1 MRQLKQILLQW
12 YRNINF
18 RRKIYIVC
26 ILAGLIPVLVLG
38 IFCYLQINNLLVN
51 REKQAEQDTVKQA
64 AIVFQSKLNAYR
76 NTVSNVAWND
86 GIGQAVTRTYTNNYE
101 MYLAYRDEVDPLLA
115 AISMLNGDISSET
128 LYTSCNLYPHGSTV
142 KTLEDARKEPW
153 YQTAVHAKSPS
164 FYISRANKDMVIY
177 CPIFSSSK
185 KSENYVAFNLHYK
198 EAFSQFNTLFNNNF
212 GVLLLDRQGTIL
224 YSYQNFSSQI
234 PEGQISAFIKDK
246 KLPNNYISMENVL
259 TEEGWTLF
267 LYRPMNTIWN
277 NIAPILLMVLLVVL
291 GCAFLLDLLTR
302 TLSHVIVRPLETLTH
317 NMKLIG
323 SKGLFV
329 DLPLDEPCNDEIGI
343 LAKQFRIMVR
353 KLQRLVNEIYKTKIE
368 KQKYEIK
375 ALQAQINPHFFYN
388 SLSLINSKALVSGQ
402 KDISEMAQLL
412 STYYRTTLNRG
423 TSEISIEDEWKN
435 TVSYIKIQMMMHSRS
450 FQFVED
456 LDPSVLNYK
465 LPNLILQPLAE
476 NAIVHGID
484 QRMAPGPGLLKISC
498 KAIND
503 QIEFRVEDNGCGIP
517 PDKLKNILTAK
528 SNGYGIKN
536 IQRRIQLYYGKK
548 FGLTF
553 SSNENKGTI
562 VILRIPTR
570 ETLTDISD
578 SERISP

>member
-1 MRQLKQILLQW
+1 M
-12 YRNINF
+12 
-18 RRKIYIVC
+18 VC

-38 IFCYLQINNLLVN
+38 IFCYLQIDNLLVN

-86 GIGQAVTRTYTNNYE
+86 GIGQAVTRDYTNNYE

-142 KTLEDARKEPW
+142 KTLEDARREPW
-153 YQTAVHAKSPS
+153 YHFA
-164 FYISRANKDMVIY
+164 
-177 CPIFSSSK
+177 
-185 KSENYVAFNLHYK
+185 
-198 EAFSQFNTLFNNNF
+198 
-212 GVLLLDRQGTIL
+212 
-224 YSYQNFSSQI
+224 
-234 PEGQISAFIKDK
+234 KDK
-246 KLPNNYISMENVL
+246 KMPKNYISMENVL
-259 TEEGWTLF
+259 TEEGWILF

-291 GCAFLLDLLTR
+291 GCAFLLNLLTR

-329 DLPLDEPCNDEIGI
+329 DLPLDEPCNDEIGV

-402 KDISEMAQLL
+402 EDISEMAQLL

-450 FQFVED
+450 FQFVKD

-465 LPNLILQPLAE
+465 MPNLILQPLAE

-484 QRMAPGPGLLKISC
+484 QRTAPGPGLLKISC

-503 QIEFRVEDNGCGIP
+503 QIEFIVEDNGCGIP

-536 IQRRIQLYYGKK
+536 IQRRIQLYFGRSY
-548 FGLTF
+548 GLTF
-553 SSNENKGTI
+553 ASTQNKGTI
-562 VILRIPTR
+562 VTLRIPAR
-570 ETLTDISD
+570 ETLTDTSD
-578 SERISP
+578 SGRISP